1 MLFLT
6 TIRNNAGFPMKY
18 IDFRS
23 RMAPFTL
30 FSLHD
35 ARILEPAFDRR
46 RLHEWGRKGYIKPLT
61 KGWYLFADAAL
72 DDDSLD
78 RIANRIY
85 APSYVSL
92 ETVLSRKGLIP
103 ETVRRVTSIT
113 TRKTRDIRT
122 EIGSFTYRTVAP
134 RLFFGYEMDPNGA
147 KVACAEKA
155 ILDFLYLHADLAA
168 PEDFESLRIDKRE
181 LAEKADAGRFN
192 DFLSRFG
199 GKALTLRARRFME
212 WARNA

>member
-1 MLFLT
+1 
-6 TIRNNAGFPMKY
+6 MKY
-18 IDFRS
+18 IEFRS
-23 RMAPFTL
+23 RMAPLAL

-35 ARILEPAFDRR
+35 ARMLEPAFDRR

-61 KGWYLFADAAL
+61 KGWYLFDDGAL

-85 APSYVSL
+85 TPSYVSL
-92 ETVLSRKGLIP
+92 ETVLSRTGLIP
-103 ETVRRVTSIT
+103 ETVHRVTSIT

-134 RLFFGYEMDPNGA
+134 RLFFGYEMGLRGA
-147 KVACAEKA
+147 KVACVEKA
-155 ILDFLYLHADLAA
+155 ILDFLYLHADLVATA
-168 PEDFESLRIDKRE
+168 DYESLRVDKQE
-181 LAEKADAGRFN
+181 LAAKADAGRFN

-199 GKALTLRARRFME
+199 SKALTLRARHFME
-212 WARNA
+212 WVRNA